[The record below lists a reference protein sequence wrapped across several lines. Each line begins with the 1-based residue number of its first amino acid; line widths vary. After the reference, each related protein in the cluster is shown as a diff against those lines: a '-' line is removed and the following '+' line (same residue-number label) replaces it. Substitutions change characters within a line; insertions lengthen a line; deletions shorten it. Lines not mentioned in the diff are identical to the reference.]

1 MIIPADLHIFK
12 RGRSTTNQLILIEA
26 SCNCHGLQLWEAL
39 GAHLPDNA
47 WSYFRMD
54 PILVDT
60 YGDSWI
66 LKETYNITRHITVMA
81 TNSHEWDYNDIQP
94 QL

>member
-1 MIIPADLHIFK
+1 
-12 RGRSTTNQLILIEA
+12 
-26 SCNCHGLQLWEAL
+26 
-39 GAHLPDNA
+39 
-47 WSYFRMD
+47 MD

-81 TNSHEWDYNDIQP
+81 INSHEWDYNDIQP